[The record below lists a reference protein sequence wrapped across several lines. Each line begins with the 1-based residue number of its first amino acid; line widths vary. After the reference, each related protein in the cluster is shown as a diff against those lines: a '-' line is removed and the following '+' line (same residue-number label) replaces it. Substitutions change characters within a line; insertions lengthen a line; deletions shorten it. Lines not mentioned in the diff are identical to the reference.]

1 MRPASA
7 KHVSKGAGADDMSA
21 SDTEPVRVM
30 LVGDC
35 PLLRSGFRQVL
46 EAAGIIVVGSI
57 DTAEQ
62 AADLLRTVT
71 ADVIVVGTVT
81 RHAGSTDAREIRA
94 SHPSTPVLVLGRSGD
109 ADGVRAALAAGARGY
124 LALEGAADGDLLQAV
139 RSLAAGEMYL
149 SPELAVSSASA
160 ATPGPS
166 TAARTAPPLA
176 RLTERERQVLTL
188 VAGGRSNREIAE
200 LLGLSANTIAV
211 HRANLMKTLA
221 VRKTAALVLYA
232 VRHGL
237 VTAD

>member
-1 MRPASA
+1 
-7 KHVSKGAGADDMSA
+7 MSD
-21 SDTEPVRVM
+21 SGSIRVV
-30 LVGDC
+30 LAGDC

-46 EAAGIIVVGSI
+46 EAAGVTVVGSV
-57 DTAEQ
+57 DTAAEAAGLLAEL
-62 AADLLRTVT
+62 AADV
-71 ADVIVVGTVT
+71 VVVGALT
-81 RHAGSTDAREIRA
+81 GDASGADALEIRGA
-94 SHPSTPVLVLGRSGD
+94 HPAIPLLVLGRSGD
-109 ADGVRAALAAGARGY
+109 VDGVRAALAAGARGY
-124 LALEGAADGDLLQAV
+124 LSLEGAADGDLIQAV

-149 SPELAVSSASA
+149 SPDLVTSPA
-160 ATPGPS
+160 ATPALPVRPAVPS
-166 TAARTAPPLA
+166 S

-188 VAGGRSNREIAE
+188 VARGRSNREIAE

>member
-1 MRPASA
+1 MRATDSGPI
-7 KHVSKGAGADDMSA
+7 
-21 SDTEPVRVM
+21 RVV
-30 LVGDC
+30 LAGDC

-46 EAAGIIVVGSI
+46 EAAGVSVVGSV
-57 DTAEQ
+57 DTA
-62 AADLLRTVT
+62 AAAAGLLATLP
-71 ADVIVVGTVT
+71 ADVVVVGAVT
-81 RHAGSTDAREIRA
+81 GHANGADAREIRSA
-94 SHPSTPVLVLGRSGD
+94 HPAIPLLVLGRSGD
-109 ADGVRAALAAGARGY
+109 VEGVRAALAAGARGY
-124 LALEGAADGDLLQAV
+124 LSLEGAADGDLIQAV

-149 SPELAVSSASA
+149 SPDLVTTPA
-160 ATPGPS
+160 ATPALPVRPS
-166 TAARTAPPLA
+166 PVPSS

-188 VAGGRSNREIAE
+188 VARGRSNREIAE

>member
-1 MRPASA
+1 
-7 KHVSKGAGADDMSA
+7 
-21 SDTEPVRVM
+21 M
-30 LVGDC
+30 LAGDC

-46 EAAGIIVVGSI
+46 EAAGITVVGSV
-57 DTAEQ
+57 DS
-62 AADLLRTVT
+62 AADAAGLLATV
-71 ADVIVVGTVT
+71 AVDVVVVGTVT
-81 RHAGSTDAREIRA
+81 RHGNGDDAREIRGA
-94 SHPSTPVLVLGRSGD
+94 HPSIPLLVLGRSGD
-109 ADGVRAALAAGARGY
+109 VDGVRAALAAGARGY
-124 LALEGAADGDLLQAV
+124 LGLESAADGDLIQAV

-149 SPELAVSSASA
+149 SPELAASQA
-160 ATPGPS
+160 AAPARPAP
-166 TAARTAPPLA
+166 AASP

-188 VAGGRSNREIAE
+188 VARGRSNREIAE